1 MKRRQA
7 APVSPT
13 RKPEGMTLE
22 QWQLALRR
30 QVGRDQ
36 KFHLKNLGG
45 DEIFSEFSVTNPQS
59 GRSYRVAVRGPN
71 PGDNFCACPDFAVNT
86 LGTCK
91 HIEFALGKLE
101 RKPGGKARLA
111 SGFHPPYSEV
121 YLRYGPKREV
131 AFRAGAS
138 CPTALKRL
146 AAGHFDP
153 SGILKPDAYARF
165 GTFLKKAS
173 GPGHELRCYEDT
185 IAFVAQVRDRARR
198 EALIAKAFPQGVESP
213 AWKDLLK
220 VPLYSYQREGALFA
234 AKAGRSLIADDM
246 GLGKTVQA
254 IAAIE
259 ILRRTVGLERVLIV
273 CPTSLKHQWKQEIEK
288 FSDRTAMV
296 IEGLSPARATR
307 YLAEGFYKI
316 VNYDVIHRDLEAIHH
331 WAPDLVILDEAQRIK
346 NWKTRTAQAVKRLL
360 SEHAIVLTGTPLENR
375 LEELHSIV
383 EFVDRFRLGPSFRFL
398 EAHQILDDH
407 GKVEGYRNLSR
418 ISETLK
424 PILIRRTKQEVL
436 KQLPERLEK
445 TLFLPMT
452 PEQKCHHEENAEL
465 VARIVAKWRRF
476 GFLSEGDQRRLMI
489 FLQNMRMSCN
499 STYLLDD
506 ETDHGTK
513 ADEVSTLLAEMLEN
527 PETKAVVFSQWLK
540 THELLRRRIVKRKWD
555 FVLFHGGVPG
565 KKRKD
570 LVQRFL
576 EDPRCRLFLS
586 TDAGGVGLNLQ
597 HASAVVNM
605 DMPWNPAVLEQRIG
619 RVHRLGQHRPVR
631 VLNLVAEG
639 TIEHGMLSLL
649 AFKKSLFAGVLDG
662 GKDEVFLGGSR
673 LKRFMETV
681 EQVSNAVPQEQASE
695 NGDATPAERTAGGNG
710 GPVRQATPALRP
722 AVAGAP
728 SPQPAWADLA
738 SAGLSFL
745 GKLGEALAGSGG
757 TQTSAGAGPLASL
770 VQKDERTGQSYLMLP
785 APEPETLRKFTDLLA
800 ALTSALSGPAPA
812 QAAPSVP
819 AVSPASP
826 RPLRTRS
833 AGAGQ
838 PR

>member
-1 MKRRQA
+1 M
-7 APVSPT
+7 S
-13 RKPEGMTLE
+13 LE

-30 QVGRDQ
+30 QVGRVQ
-36 KFHLKNLGG
+36 KFGLKNLGAE
-45 DEIFSEFSVTNPQS
+45 EIFSEFSVANPQS
-59 GRSYRVAVRGPN
+59 GRSYRVAIRGPN
-71 PGDNFCACPDFAVNT
+71 PGDNFCACPDFSVNT

-91 HIEFALGKLE
+91 HLEFVLSKLE

-111 SGFHPPYSEV
+111 AGFHPPYSEV
-121 YLRYGPKREV
+121 YLRYGPRREV
-131 AFRAGAS
+131 SFRAGAG
-138 CPTALKRL
+138 CPPSLKRL
-146 AAGHFDP
+146 AAAHFGTD
-153 SGILKPDAYARF
+153 GILRPDAYAHF
-165 GTFLKKAS
+165 DTFLKKAS
-173 GPGHELRCYEDT
+173 RPGRELRCYEDT

-198 EALIAKAFPQGVESP
+198 SERIDQAFPKGNDSP
-213 AWKDLLK
+213 AFRDLLK
-220 VPLYSYQREGALFA
+220 IPLYPYQREGALFA
-234 AKAGRSLIADDM
+234 AKAGRSLVADDM
-246 GLGKTVQA
+246 GLGKTIQA
-254 IAAIE
+254 IAAVE
-259 ILRRTVGLERVLIV
+259 ILCKAVGIERVLIV

-288 FSDRTAMV
+288 FCSRTAEV
-296 IEGLSPARATR
+296 IEGLSAARAAR
-307 YLAEGFYKI
+307 YTTEGFYKI
-316 VNYDVIHRDLEAIHH
+316 VNYDVIHRDLAPILG

-346 NWKTRTAQAVKRLL
+346 NWKTRTAQAVKRLV

-398 EAHQILDDH
+398 EEHQVLDEH

-418 ISETLK
+418 ISQTLK

-452 PEQKCHHEENAEL
+452 HEQKRHHEENAEL

-499 STYLLDD
+499 STYLLDS

-513 ADEVSTLLAEMLEN
+513 ADEVAIFLAEMLER

-540 THELLRRRIVKRKWD
+540 THELLRRRLEKRKWD

-565 KKRKD
+565 RARNG
-570 LVQRFL
+570 LVQKFR

-597 HASAVVNM
+597 HASVVVNM

-619 RVHRLGQHRPVR
+619 RVHRLGQHRPVQ

-681 EQVSNAVPQEQASE
+681 EQVSNAVPQTPTSDGEAD
-695 NGDATPAERTAGGNG
+695 GADAPAAHGNG
-710 GPVRQATPALRP
+710 HASRQAVPATR
-722 AVAGAP
+722 AAGSSP
-728 SPQPAWADLA
+728 SSAPQPAWADLA

-745 GKLGEALAGSGG
+745 DKLGKALAGSGESR
-757 TQTSAGAGPLASL
+757 TPLEAGPLVSL
-770 VQKDERTGQSYLMLP
+770 VQKDVKTGQTYLRLP
-785 APEPETLRKFTDLLA
+785 APEPETLRKFTDLLTS
-800 ALTSALSGPAPA
+800 LTTALSGPAAP
-812 QAAPSVP
+812 QAAVAQTAPAPQSPPAGSRVTQGMSVP
-819 AVSPASP
+819 K
-826 RPLRTRS
+826 R
-833 AGAGQ
+833 
-838 PR
+838 